1 MRRKDFLKILSTT
14 PFIFSMDAFSY
25 LAGST
30 PGHQSKNLN
39 SEEFAS
45 FGVVHLNNT
54 SLVKAIDFW
63 TNVIGLELRSSTNE
77 MAEFGTVNQSLV
89 VVHQSATKPFQEGF
103 SGLYHFAIHLP
114 DKHAFAKSLYR
125 LQEQNQAFSPVDHTM
140 TQSLYLN
147 DPDGITIELALETPE
162 RFKRVITKGGLKME
176 DTDGTIR
183 AASAP
188 LDIDTTLRHLNNRNL
203 NQTIHKDSKVGHVH
217 FYAND
222 VVKSNAFYKKLGFY
236 EFNYLPQYEYA
247 DLGAGGIYQ
256 HRVAMNSWHGSNRP
270 LAPANS
276 AGLRH
281 YQIIF
286 KSKESLNYLIPQ
298 LSNCEKINDGY
309 KLSDPTGNIVHLS
322 YAGNQ

>member
-1 MRRKDFLKILSTT
+1 
-14 PFIFSMDAFSY
+14 MDAFSY
-25 LAGST
+25 LAGCM
-30 PGHQSKNLN
+30 PNHQFESLD

-54 SLVKAIDFW
+54 SLIKAIDFW
-63 TNVIGLELRSSTNE
+63 TNVIGLELRSSTSE
-77 MAEFGTVNQSLV
+77 MAEFGTIDQSLV
-89 VVHQSATKPFQEGF
+89 VVHQSATEAFQEGF

-125 LQEQNQAFSPVDHTM
+125 LQEKKQTFSPVDHTM
-140 TQSLYLN
+140 TQSLYLK

-162 RFKRVITKGGLKME
+162 RFKRVITTGGLKME

-188 LDIDTTLRHLNNRNL
+188 LDIDATLQHLRDRDL
-203 NQTIHKDSKVGHVH
+203 SQPIHKHSKVGHIH

-222 VVKSNAFYKKLGFY
+222 VVKSNAFYKSLGFY
-236 EFNYLPQYEYA
+236 EFNYLPQYKYA

-256 HRVAMNSWHGSNRP
+256 HRVAMNAWHGNNRP

-281 YQIIF
+281 YQVIF
-286 KSKESLNYLIPQ
+286 KSAKNLNDLIAKLP
-298 LSNCEKINDGY
+298 NYTKIDGGY
-309 KLSDPTGNIVHLS
+309 AVADPTGNMVQLT
-322 YAGNQ
+322 YADNQ